1 MWSMTQASLAVRCVI
16 SWPQGGGGG
25 GGVSHVPR
33 GGGVH
38 MSDGG
43 FHVSGRGG
51 HMSGGGFSHVEG
63 VGGGGFACPEGGG
76 ADHMIYNLQHCIKAP
91 TTAIGPSPLLATAV
105 NHQQILGIWNTGSVF
120 VCVTLEMIL
129 WAQSEQ
135 IIWAVYTCFDHPFSC
150 ALVCPFVLIQSCIHF
165 FGDLSIPPS
174 IHLPSI
180 HSLYHSSLHPFFGSF
195 IHSFVQ
201 L

>member
-33 GGGVH
+33 GGEFICPMGV
-38 MSDGG
+38 STCPGGGATCPVGG
-43 FHVSGRGG
+43 FHMLRGL
-51 HMSGGGFSHVEG
+51 
-63 VGGGGFACPEGGG
+63 GGGFACPEGGG

-105 NHQQILGIWNTGSVF
+105 NHQQILGIWNTDSVF